1 MPSWDLFI
9 YMSFHERYFYRTI
22 FAEKCLPKCFYLR
35 FGDQGYWLS
44 WLMEKPVSHE
54 LKERSGRLSPNFG
67 TSPEE
72 QRTFLIHVLSCWE
85 DACYEYS
92 QGFAP
97 TNPSSNLPLFCGLQK
112 QGVCRSTDTLDKVSV
127 AVTLTQLDPNNS
139 HSPTRG
145 FCVILLNYELLAT
158 TWCFKVAWPAEADG
172 SVPIFSAGGKQER
185 TTEKPQCSL
194 NYWKI
199 MQYSN
204 KSLNCYKNSL
214 LHFLLRQEVY

>member
-1 MPSWDLFI
+1 MSWRKGLEDFLPILGLLQRNREHF
-9 YMSFHERYFYRTI
+9 SFMYFH
-22 FAEKCLPKCFYLR
+22 AEKML
-35 FGDQGYWLS
+35 
-44 WLMEKPVSHE
+44 
-54 LKERSGRLSPNFG
+54 
-67 TSPEE
+67 
-72 QRTFLIHVLSCWE
+72 
-85 DACYEYS
+85 ACKYS

-97 TNPSSNLPLFCGLQK
+97 TNPNSNLPLSCGLQK
-112 QGVCRSTDTLDKVSV
+112 QGVCRSTETLDKVAV

-204 KSLNCYKNSL
+204 KSLNCYKSSL

>member
-1 MPSWDLFI
+1 MGLVYI
-9 YMSFHERYFYRTI
+9 YE
-22 FAEKCLPKCFYLR
+22 
-35 FGDQGYWLS
+35 LS
-44 WLMEKPVSHE
+44 WKIFLQNYFCREVFAQVFLFEIWGPRILTKLADGEASLTWVEGKVWKTFSQFWGFS
-54 LKERSGRLSPNFG
+54 RG
-67 TSPEE
+67 T
-72 QRTFLIHVLSCWE
+72 
-85 DACYEYS
+85 D
-92 QGFAP
+92 P
-97 TNPSSNLPLFCGLQK
+97 TNPNSNLPLFCGLQK

-204 KSLNCYKNSL
+204 KSLNCYKSSL